1 LGNPST
7 QGFLGQAFVEPY
19 IDLDEFTAYL
29 VKVSTMNILDMII
42 IVIMIYLV
50 LRGIFRGFFMEI
62 ASLAGLVLGI
72 VVGMHS
78 HPRITILLR
87 PHLPSFDG
95 RILDIISFSI
105 IFIVALIVCNLLGW
119 LLKTIIHKT
128 FLGWTDRGM
137 GALLAILKGVIVAN
151 LLIFVLN
158 FFVPS
163 DSPLVARSRLA
174 PLIRSSYQWIIG
186 LVSPDLLERWKK
198 EIPLQTKNADEAVS
212 KKIGAITKTDGK

>member
-1 LGNPST
+1 MGEHYHKGVPGTST
-7 QGFLGQAFVEPY
+7 CCHY
-19 IDLDEFTAYL
+19 IDLDEITIL
-29 VKVSTMNILDMII
+29 LIKILIMNILDMII
-42 IVIMIYLV
+42 IVIMIYLI

-72 VVGMHS
+72 VAGMNF
-78 HPRITILLR
+78 HPRITILLK

-105 IFIVALIVCNLLGW
+105 IFIVVLIVCNILGW
-119 LLKTIIHKT
+119 FLKTIIHKT

-151 LLIFVLN
+151 LFIFLLN

-163 DSPLVARSRLA
+163 DSPLIAKSRLA
-174 PLIRSSYQWIIG
+174 PLIKSSYQWIIG
-186 LVSPDLLERWKK
+186 LVSPDFFDKWKR
-198 EIPLQTKNADEAVS
+198 EIPLKTKNAEEAVS
-212 KKIGAITKTDGK
+212 KKIGAITKTDGR